1 MSTTP
6 TSTRK
11 PGEIEFRGVPYSPK
25 LISPEGFKA
34 EIDQLSGQYLTV
46 KGGLAYL
53 PTNNENIEKDLTAY
67 GAKKEAALNRLEVK
81 NKEFNDLSKSLLES
95 TSAKIVELESRI
107 DHTSAS
113 QEQENVRLSLEGY
126 KAMKATIS
134 SGMSSE
140 QSALSAEI
148 SSINAEIEQIDAAIQ
163 QNEDQKKKNAEI
175 ERKSLENLAYFEEKI
190 RFMKKCYRSARI
202 HSARDEMVT
211 SELIRRKVTESKTFQ
226 NSGLSPK
233 KGEEVEEDREN
244 DEVEDDVVNEPSN
257 AQ

>member
-67 GAKKEAALNRLEVK
+67 AAKKEAALNRLEVK

-95 TSAKIVELESRI
+95 AAAKIAELEARI
-107 DHTSAS
+107 HHTSAS
-113 QEQENVRLSLEGY
+113 PEQENVRLTLENWKRA
-126 KAMKATIS
+126 KADLS
-134 SGMSSE
+134 SGISPE
-140 QSALSAEI
+140 QSALSSEI
-148 SSINAEIEQIDAAIQ
+148 SSIKAEIEQIDVAIQ

-211 SELIRRKVTESKTFQ
+211 TELIRRKVTESKTFQ
-226 NSGLSPK
+226 NSGLVPK
-233 KGEEVEEDREN
+233 NDESAEEDREN
-244 DEVEDDVVNEPSN
+244 DEIEDDVVSEPTH
-257 AQ
+257 AE

>member
-67 GAKKEAALNRLEVK
+67 SAKKEAALNRLEDK
-81 NKEFNDLSKSLLES
+81 NKEFNDLSKSILEAAS
-95 TSAKIVELESRI
+95 VKISELEARI

-113 QEQENVRLSLEGY
+113 PEQEQIRLDMEAH
-126 KAMKATIS
+126 KRFKTQVS
-134 SGMSSE
+134 SGISDQ
-140 QSALSAEI
+140 QSAL
-148 SSINAEIEQIDAAIQ
+148 NAEIGSIKAEIDQIDVAIQ

-211 SELIRRKVTESKTFQ
+211 TELIRRKVTESKTFQ
-226 NSGLSPK
+226 NSGLAPK
-233 KGEEVEEDREN
+233 KDESAEEDREN
-244 DEVEDDVVNEPSN
+244 DEIDDDVVNDPKN
-257 AQ
+257 AE